1 MQFAIQRRRSYHV
14 CMSNV
19 VRTLQPQKLITVY
32 GRGAVGNE
40 ESIRDAVCSLIDTH
54 LLYRRAVA
62 QEALVSATF
71 DAWISRSLVSRHRRS
86 SLACWRFNGTFSHA
100 WRNWFAVQANG
111 QTAPIVELKDGW
123 ARSCSACAL
132 RMARMVAASQTKLHS
147 QLQPLISRQQCVG
160 KRHHRRNIS
169 QRALLLADAT
179 LRSPDRVAALASL
192 TSMFCHLGLGRNARN
207 RRDWGTRLHVLGV
220 YNISPQNDD
229 QEIESLDEDAAS
241 ASKESTAGSALRRNK
256 VRPNTPR
263 YPKRSRR

>member
-1 MQFAIQRRRSYHV
+1 MMQFAIQRRRSYHV

-19 VRTLQPQKLITVY
+19 VRTLQPQKLITVH

-54 LLYRRAVA
+54 LLYRRDVA

-71 DAWISRSLVSRHRRS
+71 DACILWSLVSRHRKS
-86 SLACWRFNGTFSHA
+86 SLACWRSIVTFSNA

-111 QTAPIVELKDGW
+111 QTAPIQELKDGR
-123 ARSCSACAL
+123 AQTCSACDL

-147 QLQPLISRQQCVG
+147 QLQPSIFCQQRVG

-179 LRSPDRVAALASL
+179 LRSSDRVAALTSL
-192 TSMFCHLGLGRNARN
+192 TSICCHLGLGGKARN
-207 RRDWGTRLHVLGV
+207 RRD
-220 YNISPQNDD
+220 
-229 QEIESLDEDAAS
+229 
-241 ASKESTAGSALRRNK
+241 
-256 VRPNTPR
+256 
-263 YPKRSRR
+263 